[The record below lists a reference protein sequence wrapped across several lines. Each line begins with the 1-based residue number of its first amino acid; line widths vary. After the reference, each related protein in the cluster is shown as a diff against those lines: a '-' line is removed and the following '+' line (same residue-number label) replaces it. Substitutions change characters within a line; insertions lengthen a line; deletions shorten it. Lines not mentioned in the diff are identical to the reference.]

1 MQMQKIKA
9 LLAVAGALLL
19 AGAGCTVTPL
29 AEKDATQNQ
38 PAPQLTGPVKIGW
51 VGPLTGDAASV
62 GKDALVAAQLA
73 VEEVNAAGGINGAMM
88 ELVAEDG
95 KCNPKDAATAGN
107 KLINV
112 DKVPAIV
119 GTACSGEMM
128 AIAPTAEQNKTIM
141 IGYCA
146 SAPTVSAAGDY
157 IFRTYPSDVLQSK
170 FVAEYVYNTLGK
182 KKVATLAVLGDWG
195 TGLKNGFE
203 QRFKELGGEVVSSQ
217 DYVQESR
224 DLRTQLAK
232 AKDSQP
238 EILFFVGYTEAS
250 IAGLKQAKELGLN
263 MPIIGGDAWDDT
275 KIHANSFAEGIMYSV
290 GAAPQYDP
298 AWVEKLK
305 QKGATTNVCVPRS
318 YDNVKLLAEI
328 MKRAGTDTA
337 KIKDELYKIQGYQ
350 GMGGVV
356 NMDSNGDN
364 TSAQFQIKV
373 VKNGKTEAVK

>member
-1 MQMQKIKA
+1 MRKLKFLGAMAAGLA
-9 LLAVAGALLL
+9 LF
-19 AGAGCTVTPL
+19 GAGCSFTPPGEKSVTEGSYVPKT
-29 AEKDATQNQ
+29 ADTS
-38 PAPQLTGPVKIGW
+38 PIKIGW

-62 GKDALVAAQLA
+62 GKDALTAAQLA
-73 VEEVNAAGGINGAMM
+73 VEEVNAAGGINGRML

-141 IGYCA
+141 VGYCA

-224 DLRTQLAK
+224 DLRTQLTK

-263 MPIIGGDAWDDT
+263 VSIIGGDAWDDT

-290 GAAPQYDP
+290 GAAPQYDL

-328 MKRAGTDTA
+328 MKRTGTDTA
-337 KIKDELYKIQGYQ
+337 KIKDELYKVQGYQ
-350 GMGGVV
+350 GIGGIV

-373 VKNGKTEAVK
+373 VKNGKAEAAK